1 MAFYFRG
8 SLSSRL
14 KRLYYLDLSKRHS
27 SISEFMAATIQVEK
41 TKLKNPPLDIH
52 TLGDRV
58 LRQPAKRVAKV
69 DNALREL
76 AYDMLKTMY
85 SSDGIGLAAPQVA
98 VNKQLIVVDT
108 DPENAAAPPLILV
121 NPKVI
126 RTSKEQCTDQE
137 GCLSIP
143 GVYLDVVRPTA
154 IEVSFKDENGRPQ
167 KIQAA
172 DLLARC
178 ILHEMDHL
186 TGVMFVDRVN
196 NQLALTQELQKN
208 GFSAQDVKAIT
219 G

>member
-1 MAFYFRG
+1 
-8 SLSSRL
+8 
-14 KRLYYLDLSKRHS
+14 
-27 SISEFMAATIQVEK
+27 MAATIPVEK
-41 TKLKNPPLDIH
+41 TKLKHPPLDIH

-69 DNALREL
+69 DSTIREL
-76 AYDMLKTMY
+76 AHDMLKTMY

-108 DPENAAAPPLILV
+108 DPENAAAPPVVLI

-126 RTSKEQCTDQE
+126 RTSKEVCTDKE

-167 KIQAA
+167 RLQAA

-186 TGVMFVDRVN
+186 TGVMFVDRVS
-196 NQLALTQELQKN
+196 NQLALTEELKKN
-208 GFSAQDVKAIT
+208 GFSARDVKAIAD
-219 G
+219 

>member
-1 MAFYFRG
+1 
-8 SLSSRL
+8 
-14 KRLYYLDLSKRHS
+14 
-27 SISEFMAATIQVEK
+27 MAATIQVEK
-41 TKLKNPPLDIH
+41 KKLKHPPLDIH

-69 DNALREL
+69 DSTVRSL

-98 VNKQLIVVDT
+98 INKQLIVVDV
-108 DPENAAAPPLILV
+108 DPENTAAPPLVLI
-121 NPKVI
+121 NPKII
-126 RTSKEQCTDQE
+126 RTSKELCTGQE

-154 IEVSFKDENGRPQ
+154 IEVTFKDENGRLQ
-167 KIQAA
+167 KLQATE
-172 DLLARC
+172 LLARC

-186 TGVMFVDRVN
+186 AGVMFVDRVT

-208 GFSAQDVKAIT
+208 GFSAKDVKT
-219 G
+219 VEG

>member
-1 MAFYFRG
+1 MT
-8 SLSSRL
+8 
-14 KRLYYLDLSKRHS
+14 
-27 SISEFMAATIQVEK
+27 ATIPVEK
-41 TKLKNPPLDIH
+41 KKLKNPPLDIH

-58 LRQPAKRVAKV
+58 LRQPAKRVSKV
-69 DNALREL
+69 DATMRQL

-98 VNKQLIVVDT
+98 VNKQLIVVDV
-108 DPENAAAPPLILV
+108 DPENAAAPPLVLV

-126 RTSKEQCTDQE
+126 RTSKELCTDQE

-143 GVYLDVVRPTA
+143 GVCLDVVRPVS

-167 KIQAA
+167 KLKASE
-172 DLLARC
+172 LLARC

-186 TGVMFVDRVN
+186 TGVMFVDRVT
-196 NQLALTQELQKN
+196 NQLALTQELQKH
-208 GFSAQDVKAIT
+208 GFYMKDVKAVE